1 MEGFIMSSSTVINT
15 NVRALNSNRN
25 LRAVGN
31 TQDKASKR
39 LSSGK
44 KINSA
49 ADDAAGLA
57 ISQKMKAQIR
67 GLDMASKN
75 TQDATSM
82 VETIEGYTGEVQNM
96 VQRIRELSVQSAN
109 DTNEA
114 SDRAKIQTEVTGLL
128 TEITEMAG
136 RAEFNKQSVG
146 ADGLTFNFQ
155 VGANDGG
162 GDGQLISL
170 TTVGIDAASLGI
182 DSVDVSDQ
190 AGSIAALSAADA
202 ALETV
207 SEYRA
212 TLGALQNRLE
222 YTNNSL
228 ETASE
233 NLSSANSR
241 IEDADMAA
249 EMTNLTS
256 ANVINQAAVSM
267 LAQANQ
273 APQTVLQ
280 LLS

>member
-1 MEGFIMSSSTVINT
+1 MSSSTVINT
-15 NVRALNSNRN
+15 NARALNSNRN

-31 TQDKASKR
+31 KQDKASKR

-57 ISQKMKAQIR
+57 ISEKMKAQIR

-75 TQDATSM
+75 AQDATSL
-82 VETIEGYTGEVQNM
+82 VQTAEGYVAEIDNM
-96 VQRIRELSVQSAN
+96 VQRIRELAVQSATDSN
-109 DTNEA
+109 V
-114 SDRAKIQTEVTGLL
+114 SKDREKIDKEVQDLMS
-128 TEITEMAG
+128 EIDSMAG
-136 RAEFNKQSVG
+136 RAEFNKLKLSDD
-146 ADGLTFNFQ
+146 ATTLKFH
-155 VGANDGG
+155 VGANATQTIDLKLEKIDKTGIGLSGDVKNQTNANNMITTCDG
-162 GDGQLISL
+162 
-170 TTVGIDAASLGI
+170 
-182 DSVDVSDQ
+182 
-190 AGSIAALSAADA
+190 
-202 ALETV
+202 ALETITT
-207 SEYRA
+207 YRA

-233 NLSSANSR
+233 NLSQANSR
-241 IEDADMAA
+241 IEDADMAK
-249 EMTNLTS
+249 EMTNITS

-273 APQTVLQ
+273 APQSVLQ